1 MSKNHTTILLC
12 LLLLAFLV
20 ESKPTT
26 KHSIHSEK
34 KAKTKRPLIQRE
46 DHPKEYYDELVHKGM
61 LLDNLTQGQPHYP
74 FYEKMD
80 YKADKKRRQ
89 HILEEFNK
97 KKNFRRLEDKQT
109 LDNLGFIGL
118 IQNYSSSQATR
129 VMTYVTN
136 AVKKDDSKFIL
147 YPYPFKY
154 ENKSKEEPKTVE
166 VNEGGFFTLNQ
177 TGLLDKAEKFAFIQ
191 NITSVTIGKAK
202 GVYDID
208 IAILS
213 LVYKDNEGREH

>member
-1 MSKNHTTILLC
+1 
-12 LLLLAFLV
+12 
-20 ESKPTT
+20 
-26 KHSIHSEK
+26 
-34 KAKTKRPLIQRE
+34 
-46 DHPKEYYDELVHKGM
+46 M

-80 YKADKKRRQ
+80 YDKDKKRRQ
-89 HILEEFNK
+89 DVLAEFHK
-97 KKNFRRLEDKQT
+97 KKKFRKLADNEQT

-136 AVKKDDSKFIL
+136 AVKKDDTKFIL
-147 YPYPFKY
+147 YPYPFKF
-154 ENKSKEEPKTVE
+154 ENKSEEIPKTVE

-177 TGLLDKAEKFAFIQ
+177 TGLKDKEDKFASIQ

-213 LVYKDNEGREH
+213 LVYKDSEGRE